1 MDNVCA
7 YVGPAEVV
15 LAWTEDENDPQY
27 ALSRASLDALEAAT
41 DAKGRH
47 FTVHKLPIPAKPICV
62 TEEEL
67 QGYAFEEGED
77 TREAGERLAASYVN
91 FTSPTAASSCRS
103 SGTRTTPRQ
112 CAFWADCSRAAGCTP
127 SRPGAFWWAAATST
141 ASPSRSPEADRNDM
155 RRKAV

>member
-1 MDNVCA
+1 M
-7 YVGPAEVV
+7 
-15 LAWTEDENDPQY
+15 
-27 ALSRASLDALEAAT
+27 
-41 DAKGRH
+41 
-47 FTVHKLPIPAKPICV
+47 HKLPIPAKPNCV

-91 FTSPTAASSCRS
+91 FYISNGGIILPQFGDENDAEAVRIL
-103 SGTRTTPRQ
+103 GGL
-112 CAFWADCSRAAGCTP
+112 FP